1 MEVDDHLTVGAGV
14 TNYSMLIFI
23 LFIAIVG
30 GVIWFSKPSFEV
42 RKSRL
47 MNLYSSV
54 LSDMNMDFRD
64 TNIWAINIGN
74 ITESI
79 RHFADEVN
87 KLQTIALKQN
97 PENQKW
103 LTDLIQEFTTNL
115 HLWIE
120 RHASELQI
128 LDSTIQ
134 TMETTHI
141 WEQSALELA
150 SKRLE
155 SHIQLLEKI

>member
-1 MEVDDHLTVGAGV
+1 
-14 TNYSMLIFI
+14 MLIFI
-23 LFIAIVG
+23 LFIAIIVG
-30 GVIWFSKPSFEV
+30 GVLWLSKPSFAV
-42 RKSRL
+42 RKDRL

-64 TNIWAINIGN
+64 ANIWAVNIGN

-79 RHFADEVN
+79 RHFADEVSQ
-87 KLQTIALKQN
+87 LQALVLKQN

-103 LTDLIQEFTTNL
+103 FIDLIQEFTTHL

-128 LDSTIQ
+128 IDSTIQ
-134 TMETTHI
+134 TIKTSDI
-141 WEQSALELA
+141 WEQSALKLA

>member
-1 MEVDDHLTVGAGV
+1 
-14 TNYSMLIFI
+14 MLIFI
-23 LFIAIVG
+23 LFIAIIIG
-30 GVIWFSKPSFEV
+30 GVLWLSKPSFEV

-47 MNLYSSV
+47 INLYSSV

-64 TNIWAINIGN
+64 NTIWAVNITNITG
-74 ITESI
+74 SI
-79 RHFADEVN
+79 RYFADEVN
-87 KLQTIALKQN
+87 QLQTLVLKQN
-97 PENQKW
+97 QENQKW
-103 LTDLIQEFTTNL
+103 LIDLMQEFTTNL

-134 TMETTHI
+134 TIETSDI